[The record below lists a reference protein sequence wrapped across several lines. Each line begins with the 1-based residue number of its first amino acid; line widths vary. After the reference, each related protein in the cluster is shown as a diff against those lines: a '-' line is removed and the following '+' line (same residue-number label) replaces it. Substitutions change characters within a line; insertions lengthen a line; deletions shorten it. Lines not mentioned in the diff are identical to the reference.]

1 MHTSTMMRVPYGNFI
16 RTVEIYRSLLT
27 NSVNPPTVS
36 FIHNVIRDV
45 LVKIPARD
53 EITSHVITIWPAW
66 PLVSIS
72 ENELNRHLRHLQLW
86 NYTTS
91 LFLALRQLSRTF
103 NTHTDTVHQ
112 CACAR
117 ANEYV
122 KDCYYSSQYK
132 LGAQYPLA
140 DVSIIHVHV
149 LKYGG
154 VGIAS
159 QLGEEEKDE
168 GDERDGAGR
177 AEAST
182 ASFITNLFHPV
193 VEMGHCSL
201 HATKATT
208 SQSPSH
214 DWCFHFSGVH
224 HHRDKKCKPSTPTC
238 KTQSLVESAFQEIG
252 SRWVAEPD

>member
-1 MHTSTMMRVPYGNFI
+1 D
-16 RTVEIYRSLLT
+16 E
-27 NSVNPPTVS
+27 
-36 FIHNVIRDV
+36 IRDFQTRLSLRREWDAGFDVDV
-45 LVKIPARD
+45 LLSSRRYDGK
-53 EITSHVITIWPAW
+53 
-66 PLVSIS
+66 
-72 ENELNRHLRHLQLW
+72 RHR
-86 NYTTS
+86 
-91 LFLALRQLSRTF
+91 
-103 NTHTDTVHQ
+103 

-122 KDCYYSSQYK
+122 KDYYYSSQYK

-168 GDERDGAGR
+168 RDERDGAGR

-201 HATKATT
+201 YATKTTT

-252 SRWVAEPD
+252 SGWRSRIKNSGAWGTADGIVHALEENPWIDNSFEWLLTIMGPPSRTK